1 MKILLITLL
10 PLWLFASQILNYNLY
25 DRTDRVDLMLT
36 FDTPFEGQIRQYQ
49 KSGNI
54 IIKLSGVSIESP
66 KVKTLQS
73 PFLSKITITP
83 VGEEVQIIAR
93 VPQNIAMQASKTSDA
108 YGLRLRFLQLKK
120 SKNIDK
126 TDSNI
131 NLSNLPTKSSSA
143 LEDNYITVVIILLVG
158 IIIMLWLKRSMAQ
171 SAKTTSKPS
180 LFKSSKNLPNQKE
193 PTVMFQ
199 KQLDNTNSVM
209 ILDYADRSYLVI
221 VGNNNVVLDK
231 FEDLKPVTKGEFESI
246 LETKKEDIDSFI
258 QLDNID
264 NVQAHIQDSGGF
276 ESYKEKASQ

>member
-108 YGLRLRFLQLKK
+108 YGLRLRFLHSKK

-143 LEDNYITVVIILLVG
+143 LEENYITVVIILLVG

-180 LFKSSKNLPNQKE
+180 LFKSGKNLPNQKE

-221 VGNNNVVLDK
+221 VGNNNVILDK
-231 FEDLKPVTKGEFESI
+231 FEDLKPVTQGEFESI